1 MVIALG
7 RLGSVLLAT
16 LNVASTSA
24 SAQSYVVKQ
33 GDTLTSIA
41 QAFHTSVSALVSVNH
56 LTNPDRLTV
65 GEALVVGAPDAVS
78 ATSLSTV
85 TAAGTMTYVV
95 QAGDTLAELGRR
107 FGLSEAALAAAN
119 GLVNPNRLSVGQTL
133 VIVPAPTSQVPS
145 VNTISPAGA
154 AGSGTSTTTIYT
166 VRAGDTLVALATRFN
181 MTPSAIAAAN
191 GLVNP
196 NLIIVGQPLVIAHL
210 SHGHRQAQYHQQW
223 PQARYR
229 QR

>member
-1 MVIALG
+1 MEHPSDVAPVRGVATPHPILASVFNLHGATSRARRWNFPLRMVIALG
-7 RLGSVLLAT
+7 LLGLVLSAT
-16 LNVASTSA
+16 LYVASTSA

-85 TAAGTMTYVV
+85 TAAGIMTYVV
-95 QAGDTLAELGRR
+95 QAGDTLAALGRR

-119 GLVNPNRLSVGQTL
+119 GLVNPIVL
-133 VIVPAPTSQVPS
+133 VL
-145 VNTISPAGA
+145 G
-154 AGSGTSTTTIYT
+154 
-166 VRAGDTLVALATRFN
+166 RR
-181 MTPSAIAAAN
+181 
-191 GLVNP
+191 
-196 NLIIVGQPLVIAHL
+196 
-210 SHGHRQAQYHQQW
+210 W
-223 PQARYR
+223 
-229 QR
+229 